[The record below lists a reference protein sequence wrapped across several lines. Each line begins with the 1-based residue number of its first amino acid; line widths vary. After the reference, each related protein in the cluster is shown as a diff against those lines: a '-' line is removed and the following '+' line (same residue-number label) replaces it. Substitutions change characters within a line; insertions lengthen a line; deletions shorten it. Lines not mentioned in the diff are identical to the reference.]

1 MRTTVSLCLVGLTS
15 LFLACNSDPGTPGP
29 ADSGTVGTS
38 GPTITIQG
46 YAFSPLELT
55 VDAGTT
61 IRVVNLDS
69 MAHTVTSEASDNAFV
84 PGAVA
89 GVSFDTG
96 QVNPGTDTGGG
107 YGYVRGAT
115 GSATFTIPASAP
127 SGTVVPYFCVNHG
140 GTMVTPNGHIT
151 IR

>member
-1 MRTTVSLCLVGLTS
+1 MRTTAVLCLVGFTS
-15 LFLACNSDPGTPGP
+15 LFLACNSGADGPGP
-29 ADSGTVGTS
+29 ADSGTGTN

-84 PGAVA
+84 AGAVA

-96 QVNPGTDTGGG
+96 QVNPGSDPGGG

-115 GSATFTIPASAP
+115 GSASITIPASAP
-127 SGTVVPYFCVNHG
+127 SGTVVPYFCVNHA

-151 IR
+151 VR